1 MDNSNKFLNKEAL
14 KLFQQYQE
22 QLTYEPYGPHFSR
35 IQEKEYKQKCEELM
49 HHLKIEEISPDDKSL
64 AFNHMT
70 FKPYLTGGDI
80 L

>member
-35 IQEKEYKQKCEELM
+35 IQEREYQQKCEELITK
-49 HHLKIEEISPDDKSL
+49 LGSNKE
-64 AFNHMT
+64 
-70 FKPYLTGGDI
+70 
-80 L
+80 